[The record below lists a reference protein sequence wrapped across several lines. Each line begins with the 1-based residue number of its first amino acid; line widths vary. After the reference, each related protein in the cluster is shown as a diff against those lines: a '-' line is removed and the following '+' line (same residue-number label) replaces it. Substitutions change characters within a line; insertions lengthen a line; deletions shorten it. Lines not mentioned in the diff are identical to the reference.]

1 MSSLNGDIGHEKKIE
16 TAKEKKEQADK
27 AFQASD
33 LQNGTSIRP
42 PLSLLFMAPW
52 RCSTV
57 VFVALR
63 FYHEVNAF
71 NEPTSR
77 NRVFVVD

>member
-1 MSSLNGDIGHEKKIE
+1 MSSFNGDVGHEKKIE

-33 LQNGTSIRP
+33 LPTGTSIRP
-42 PLSLLFMAPW
+42 FSLLFMTPW
-52 RCSTV
+52 RYSSI

-63 FYHEVNAF
+63 FYHEVNDSTKPA
-71 NEPTSR
+71 
-77 NRVFVVD
+77 